1 MKCGN
6 LSFEPTAAAG
16 MFARY
21 VKGVE
26 SASGDG
32 ARGAELAVDVCA
44 IVRYILTPASAEL
57 ASSEHVVRSKFQG
70 QERSQ
75 LGGWSS

>member
-6 LSFEPTAAAG
+6 LSFEPTATAG
-16 MFARY
+16 IFARY
-21 VKGVE
+21 VEGVE

-32 ARGAELAVDVCA
+32 ARGAELAMDVCA

-57 ASSEHVVRSKFQG
+57 APSEHVVRSKFQG
-70 QERSQ
+70 RERSQ
-75 LGGWSS
+75 LGRWSG